1 MAIRQKC
8 PEKRKS
14 LLNATLSLVN
24 NNGFHAA
31 PMSKI
36 AKLAGVSP
44 ATIYIYFKNK
54 QDLVDQLYLESKKHF
69 SEYAFKN
76 YNKDLG
82 VENGFKLI
90 WYNIAQFKL
99 NEVDEAHFLSACD
112 NTPMIN
118 EEVRALGLELLNPLK
133 LLWEEGIDKN
143 ILKDLSPYTMYA
155 FTIYPLAFLLQCHQ
169 KKQCEFNN
177 RKIDEAYTS
186 AWDSIKL

>member
-14 LLNATLSLVN
+14 LLNATLNLVN
-24 NNGFHAA
+24 NNGFHDA

-36 AKLAGVSP
+36 AKTANVSP

-54 QDLVDQLYLESKKHF
+54 QDLVDQLYLEVKKHF

-76 YNKDLG
+76 YNEDLG
-82 VENGFKLI
+82 IEDGFKLI
-90 WYNIAQFKL
+90 WHNIAQFKL
-99 NEVDEAHFLSACD
+99 EQVEEANFLSACD
-112 NTPMIN
+112 NTPIIN
-118 EEVRALGLELLNPLK
+118 DEIRKLGVELLNPLK
-133 LLWEEGIDKN
+133 LLWEKGIKDN
-143 ILKDLSPYTMYA
+143 ILKNLSPFTMYA

-169 KKQCEFNN
+169 KKQCELNSEKMD
-177 RKIDEAYTS
+177 RAYKA